1 VACIKEKRRYI
12 GFETNQDYFATARRR
27 IKEEKQQL
35 ELF

>member
-12 GFETNQDYFATARRR
+12 GFETDANYFATAQQR
-27 IKEEKQQL
+27 INEEKQQL